1 MSYTL
6 AILGATGSIGR
17 SALEVVRHHPERL
30 RVASLAAWGSDL
42 DGLER
47 QVIEFSPELVAV
59 FDEEAA
65 SKLERRLRGRAA
77 CEVVA
82 GAEGLERAATL
93 ESVDRVLAAIV
104 GAAGLPAVH
113 AAVKAGKDV
122 ALANKESLVVAGPL
136 LIDLARRHGA
146 SILPVDSEHAALHQA
161 LRCGTRPEVRRLVLT
176 ASGGPFRRRDLA
188 TFDAIEPEEALRH
201 PTWQMGAKISIDSA
215 TLMNKA
221 LELIEAHF
229 LFELEPDAIDV
240 VIHPQSLVHSLVEF
254 RDGSWIAQL
263 SINDMT
269 IPIQYALAYPER
281 WANRFERLEPSRLGS
296 LEFEPV
302 EARRFPAL
310 ALARRALALG
320 ASAPAVLNAANELAV
335 AAFLDRRIRFPAIAA
350 TVEAVLDRHRA
361 EAVEDLASA
370 LAWDRWGREQ
380 AAEILAA

>member
-1 MSYTL
+1 
-6 AILGATGSIGR
+6 
-17 SALEVVRHHPERL
+17 
-30 RVASLAAWGSDL
+30 
-42 DGLER
+42 
-47 QVIEFSPELVAV
+47 
-59 FDEEAA
+59 
-65 SKLERRLRGRAA
+65 
-77 CEVVA
+77 VVA